1 MWTMTPRPPL
11 WNLLMVKHAILGPE
25 ALQNAEEEW
34 I

>member
-1 MWTMTPRPPL
+1 MWTMTPRPPPL
-11 WNLLMVKHAILGPE
+11 NLQMVKHAILGPE